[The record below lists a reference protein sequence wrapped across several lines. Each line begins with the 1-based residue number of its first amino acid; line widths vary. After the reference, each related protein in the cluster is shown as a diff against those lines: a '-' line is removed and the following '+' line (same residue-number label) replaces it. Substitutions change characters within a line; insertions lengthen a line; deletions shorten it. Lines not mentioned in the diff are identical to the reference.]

1 MDEGEKWK
9 KRFDRERLAR
19 FEAERLLEEKSLALY
34 EANVQLKKLLGQ
46 QETKLATETDR
57 FLAVFQSSMDGILLM
72 NTKGKVVEANSSA
85 CSMLGYSRDMLL
97 GMGAPHM
104 VAKSDWTTARSA
116 FRQVREIGY
125 CRYEAELVRSDGSL
139 VPAEVVGSLVKVG
152 SEKIIQGIIRDISK
166 RRKNEKMLK
175 NARDEA
181 ERANEAKSLFLA
193 TMSHEIRTPL
203 NGIIGF
209 TDLVLNS
216 ELNREQQDNLLMVQ
230 RSGDILLNIIND
242 ILDFSRIESGKLT
255 LEQVDFEL
263 SECVEEVLDLHAHT
277 ASSKQIEL
285 LYSVDTRLPE
295 TVHGDVARIRQI
307 LMNLISNALKF
318 TAEGA
323 IRVDVKEDGG
333 DIVFVV
339 SDSGVG
345 FDPAKSETLFEAFT
359 QEDASTTRKF
369 GGTGLGLAICR
380 SLVERMGGEISSTA
394 VVGEGA
400 VFRFTIPLVEGTS
413 GPRDVTR
420 AIGLFKGRKILLIDD
435 YEMNLKYLTKRLGK
449 WGFETVCRMSGA
461 AGLDALK
468 EGKFDLVLVDMMM
481 PEMDGIEF
489 VRKAHQLCD
498 TPMVLVTSARL
509 TGSRE
514 KALKAGVRKV
524 LFKPV
529 RQRELL
535 KELKKIILGGGA
547 EAKEAKELATPNEPT
562 PRKGRLLVAEDN
574 VVNSKLAVLL
584 LNRMG
589 FEVVVA
595 INGLEALELL
605 KTDPRFDAVLMD
617 MRMPVMDGLEA
628 TRGIRGGKAGDQVK
642 SIPILGVTA
651 NVLPADRLAC
661 EEAGMDGYLPK
672 PLRPD
677 KVEDEIQRVLGKQL
691 PG

>member
-19 FEAERLLEEKSLALY
+19 SEAEQLLEEKSLALY
-34 EANVQLKKLLGQ
+34 EANLQLKELLGQ
-46 QETKLATETDR
+46 QETKLATEVDR

-85 CSMLGYSRDMLL
+85 CSMLGYSREMLL
-97 GMGAPHM
+97 GMGAPRL
-104 VAKSDWTTARSA
+104 VARPDWKLARLA
-116 FRQVREIGY
+116 FQQVRKIGY
-125 CRYEAELVRSDGSL
+125 CRYEAELVRSDEST

-166 RRKNEKMLK
+166 RRRDEETLK

-216 ELNREQQDNLLMVQ
+216 ELTGEQQDNLLMVQ

-242 ILDFSRIESGKLT
+242 ILDFSRIESGKLA
-255 LEQVDFEL
+255 LEKVDFEV

-277 ASSKQIEL
+277 ASNKQIEL
-285 LYSVDTRLPE
+285 LYSVGPNLPE
-295 TVHGDVARIRQI
+295 TVHGDVARVRQI
-307 LMNLISNALKF
+307 LMNLVSNALKF
-318 TAEGA
+318 TAEGS
-323 IRVDVKEDGG
+323 IRVDVRKDQG

-339 SDSGVG
+339 TDSGVG
-345 FDPAKSETLFEAFT
+345 FDPAKSESLFEAFT

-380 SLVERMGGEISSTA
+380 SLVERMGGEISSSA

-420 AIGLFKGRKILLIDD
+420 AAGLFKGRRILLIDD
-435 YEMNLKYLTKRLGK
+435 YEMNLQYLDQRLGK

-461 AGLDALK
+461 EGLCALE
-468 EGKFDLVLVDMMM
+468 EGGFDVVLVDMMM

-489 VRKAHQLCD
+489 VERARKLCD
-498 TPMVLVTSARL
+498 TPLVLVTSARL

-535 KELKKIILGGGA
+535 KELKKIILGGGE
-547 EAKEAKELATPNEPT
+547 EAKEPQKVLTSGEALIRN
-562 PRKGRLLVAEDN
+562 GRLLVAEDN

-584 LNRMG
+584 LSRMG
-589 FEVVVA
+589 FEVVIA
-595 INGLEALELL
+595 CNGQEALDLL
-605 KTDPRFDAVLMD
+605 KSDQKFDAVLMD

-628 TRGIRGGKAGDQVK
+628 TRSIRSGKAGEDVK
-642 SIPILGVTA
+642 NIPILGVTA

-661 EEAGMDGYLPK
+661 QEAGMDGYLPK

-677 KVEDEIQRVLGKQL
+677 KVEDEIHRILRKGLQ
-691 PG
+691 